1 LKIGLQLWIF
11 FFKRGG
17 LNIYL
22 KMGGLKLKLEQNRGI
37 KIVFKLL
44 I

>member
-1 LKIGLQLWIF
+1 LKIGLQLWI